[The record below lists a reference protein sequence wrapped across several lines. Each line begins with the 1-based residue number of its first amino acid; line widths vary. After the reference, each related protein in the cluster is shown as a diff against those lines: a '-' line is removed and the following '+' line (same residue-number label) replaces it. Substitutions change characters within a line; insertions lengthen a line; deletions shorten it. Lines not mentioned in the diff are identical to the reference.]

1 MANIEANSSTRNIP
15 TGYSI
20 PTPPTPPESLR
31 NNCTQEQLPQ
41 TGKATLK
48 KTDAVVP
55 ARLDFV
61 HIFEPWAFRK
71 NDVPKYSVT
80 LIISKNDSATIQ
92 KVHEAVK
99 QAYENGKSELQGIEL
114 KDIRFPLRDGD
125 AERPDNPA
133 YRNCWFINATNN
145 GKFRVPAVCDIHGKP
160 IADRNQLY
168 SGVWGRV
175 HVSFA
180 AYGKGDNTSL
190 KGIGCYLNAVQKT
203 KDDER
208 IWGVADP
215 FAVFD

>member
-92 KVHEAVK
+92 KVHEAVR

-114 KDIRFPLRDGD
+114 KDMRFPLRDGD

-133 YRNCWFINATNN
+133 YKNCWFINATNN

-168 SGVWGRV
+168 SGVWVEFTFHSRLTAKV
-175 HVSFA
+175 IIP
-180 AYGKGDNTSL
+180 L
-190 KGIGCYLNAVQKT
+190 
-203 KDDER
+203 
-208 IWGVADP
+208 
-215 FAVFD
+215 